1 MNIAKKLL
9 LITAAFCLLAGCAKP
24 EPAPAPQDEPPR
36 VTMGNP
42 WSSWDT
48 LAAAEEAVG
57 FSLDL
62 PETVGTS
69 YEAEVFRVMNGAA
82 TVLEVTYRDG
92 DTAITVRKSP
102 GEGQDIAGVY
112 GFDYSEEC
120 QWQSGKI
127 YTVYREKET
136 ETEPCALY
144 LALDHDGYSWS
155 VYAPNGF
162 AGDAAQDFLSALYE

>member
-1 MNIAKKLL
+1 MKKLIL
-9 LITAAFCLLAGCAKP
+9 LLAAVLCLLAGCAKEAEP
-24 EPAPAPQDEPPR
+24 EP
-36 VTMGNP
+36 VTMIGNP
-42 WSSWDT
+42 WKDFAS
-48 LAAAEEAVG
+48 LAEAEEMIG

-92 DTAITVRKSP
+92 NTAITVRKSP

-112 GFDYSEEC
+112 GFDFSEEC

-144 LALDHDGYSWS
+144 LALDHDGFSWS

-162 AGDAAQDFLSALYE
+162 WGDSAEDFLNGIFEK